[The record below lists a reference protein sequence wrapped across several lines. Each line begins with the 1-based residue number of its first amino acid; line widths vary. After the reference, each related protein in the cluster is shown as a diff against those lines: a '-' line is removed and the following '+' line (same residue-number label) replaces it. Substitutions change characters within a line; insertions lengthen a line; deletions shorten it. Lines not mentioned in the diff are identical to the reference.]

1 MWVVVGSAV
10 KPEVEEDELE
20 EALPSCRLVMFV
32 ALAVLVPLP
41 SVYLASF
48 SPTFP

>member
-1 MWVVVGSAV
+1 MRAVVGSAV
-10 KPEVEEDELE
+10 KLDVEEDE

-32 ALAVLVPLP
+32 ALAALVPLP